1 MIISGIVVF
10 LVIDKTMRAVM
21 GGAPGHSHAHA
32 HASKPAAKAPAGKRG
47 SRSRSP
53 SPSQAKELT
62 PAAASETVAKSL
74 APNDFRNPAVC
85 LHRPLRPDCG
95 LHRAAFLNLVAD
107 ATHNFTDGLAIGVAF
122 GRHEHEVA
130 TTLAVLLHE
139 LPHEV
144 GDVAILIAA
153 GYRPSQAV
161 KMQFCTALGAMCGTI
176 VGLLSGTY
184 FSALSEVRQPAR
196 LHPLS
201 ALSAK

>member
-10 LVIDKTMRAVM
+10 LIIDKTMRAAM

-32 HASKPAAKAPAGKRG
+32 HSSKPAAKAPAGKRG
-47 SRSRSP
+47 SRSP

-62 PAAASETVAKSL
+62 ASETVAKSL

-85 LHRPLRPDCG
+85 LHRPLRPNCG

-196 LHPLS
+196 LPPLS
-201 ALSAK
+201 AK

>member
-32 HASKPAAKAPAGKRG
+32 HSNKPAAKAPAGKRG
-47 SRSRSP
+47 SRSP

-62 PAAASETVAKSL
+62 ASETVAKSL

-85 LHRPLRPDCG
+85 LHRPLRPNCG
-95 LHRAAFLNLVAD
+95 LHRAAFPNLVAD

-196 LHPLS
+196 LPPLS
-201 ALSAK
+201 AK